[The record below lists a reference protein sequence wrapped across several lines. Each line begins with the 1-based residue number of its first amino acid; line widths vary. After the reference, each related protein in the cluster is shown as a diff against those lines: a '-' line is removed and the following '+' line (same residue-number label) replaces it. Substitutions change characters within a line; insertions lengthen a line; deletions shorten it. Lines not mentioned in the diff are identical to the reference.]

1 MAGRGEADGAGLEL
15 LVGAGEAPQA
25 ATSKASPIAAR
36 RPADP
41 GMCRRMLTV
50 TRATDLAQAMHAI
63 EKAFL
68 IGVEGAT
75 EVLLIRHGD
84 VYDEVEEDPDPP
96 LSPRGREQA
105 ERLAGR
111 LRSLEFEALYSSP
124 LRRALETARAIGR
137 EVIVEPRLVEVDTAL
152 SADSHIEVTEPPER
166 VVERMRAAVA
176 DAVAAHPG
184 RRVVMIGHGVAILH
198 YLCDV
203 MRLEFGQLR
212 IYPSFTGI
220 NVVRVLGDRR
230 MVGSLADVAHLA

>member
-1 MAGRGEADGAGLEL
+1 MVEAQFPAEREFLPEHSLCRPASLGATTVIVPLRSPPKVRSSTQPSPDDAEMAGRGEADGAGLEL

-84 VYDEVEEDPDPP
+84 VY
-96 LSPRGREQA
+96 
-105 ERLAGR
+105 
-111 LRSLEFEALYSSP
+111 
-124 LRRALETARAIGR
+124 
-137 EVIVEPRLVEVDTAL
+137 
-152 SADSHIEVTEPPER
+152 IEVTEPPER

-203 MRLEFGQLR
+203 MRL
-212 IYPSFTGI
+212 
-220 NVVRVLGDRR
+220 
-230 MVGSLADVAHLA
+230 